1 MSKNLKALF
10 GKKCDKNESLL
21 VSIDSVDNEVT
32 TLMKCIFLKS
42 TYCFWVLFLKKHIL
56 FLGAFFKKAHCR
68 MSKVVI
74 IHPDIYR
81 SKRDA
86 ILLESF
92 SSDVI
97 PIKYND
103 KMTKEELFTAIGDTG
118 NVTSVKQV
126 AFLYHYPGFYR
137 LPFFYDNIHAGLP
150 ERPTDLENVEKME
163 KYREQLEAY
172 KPVTPKYTYWSD
184 TVIDIIRELKDGRT
198 EDLKSGEF
206 IVDVLCCD
214 LNNTKYKEE
223 VLKIEEDLG
232 INIRFSVDKTGNNA
246 SGGNWVMESESF
258 IVNVQRDYFTDR
270 VLEWKGV
277 LADDISVDIKNGDY
291 DTYITW
297 NNSTNTYTVVQDFL
311 WTDLGVDS
319 TDYIGLLANE
329 TFDGNGKTID
339 LTGITRWLGL
349 FTSSATSFPTSPL
362 IKNLGMIGGNSLAS
376 NAGYIVRQSQLFFM
390 VDNCYNTGNIRGGSS
405 GGIAGVYAGESGKCT
420 ITNCYNTG
428 NFIGAFC
435 GGIAGAYAGIYSGEC
450 TITNCYNI
458 GNMYGISDGGI
469 VGGYAGTF
477 SGNCTIEN
485 CYNTGNITGGGSGG
499 IAGSNTGS
507 YSGKCNITN
516 CYNIGNIYNEYSG
529 GIVGTTDSYFVN
541 CNILGC
547 VTNGP
552 PYIRNGIAN
561 IINCSQDLSVIN
573 NSLYGWPLAFWV
585 SGDAVPTV
593 SNYRLPILL
602 AFQALPWIFTSS
614 DPEYYNQATDPA
626 QFYEEPP
633 ILQTP
638 TPTPSIQMTIPP
650 CCTVNICTKN
660 PQETNYDNTN
670 ITNNLTGRAIANNVA
685 EIQNSGNNGRIYSQP
700 VFKTYYQYMI
710 YLQSKHR

>member
-1 MSKNLKALF
+1 
-10 GKKCDKNESLL
+10 
-21 VSIDSVDNEVT
+21 
-32 TLMKCIFLKS
+32 
-42 TYCFWVLFLKKHIL
+42 
-56 FLGAFFKKAHCR
+56 

-86 ILLESF
+86 SLLESF

-118 NVTSVKQV
+118 NITSVKQV

-137 LPFFYDNIHAGLP
+137 LPFFYDNIRAGLP
-150 ERPTDLENVEKME
+150 ERPTDLENAEEME
-163 KYREQLEAY
+163 KYREQLKAY
-172 KPVTPKYTYWSD
+172 KPVTSKYTYWSD
-184 TVIDIIRELKDGRT
+184 TVIDIIRELKDGRA
-198 EDLKSGEF
+198 EDLKSTEF

-277 LADDISVDIKNGDY
+277 LAGDISGAIKAG
-291 DTYITW
+291 TYSAFITW
-297 NNSTNTYTVVQDFL
+297 NAGTQTYTVVQDFI
-311 WTDLGVDS
+311 WGTPGAPGSNDIG
-319 TDYIGLLANE
+319 DYIILGTGE

-339 LTGITRWLGL
+339 LGVITGWQGL
-349 FTSSATSFPTSPL
+349 FTSSSGSSNIPL
-362 IKNLGMIGGNSLAS
+362 IKNLGMLNGSLAD
-376 NAGYIVRQSQLFFM
+376 NAGYIVRELQPFFK
-390 VDNCYNTGNIRGGSS
+390 VQNSYSTGDITGNNS
-405 GGIAGVYAGESGKCT
+405 A
-420 ITNCYNTG
+420 
-428 NFIGAFC
+428 
-435 GGIAGAYAGIYSGEC
+435 GGIAGAYAGANSGSCTIINCYSTGDIIFAGGITGIGAGESGSC
-450 TITNCYNI
+450 TITNCYSTGDI
-458 GNMYGISDGGI
+458 SGASGGIADFYAGSYSGTCTITNCYSTGGI
-469 VGGYAGTF
+469 VGTDVGGITGSNAGT
-477 SGNCTIEN
+477 SGTCTITN
-485 CYNTGNITGGGSGG
+485 CYSTGDISGSFSGG
-499 IAGSNTGS
+499 IAGDAAGS
-507 YSGKCNITN
+507 LSGTCTITN
-516 CYNIGNIYNEYSG
+516 CYSSGILIGSPTNFG
-529 GIVGTTDSYFVN
+529 GITGFNAGFASGTCTLN
-541 CNILGC
+541 NC
-547 VTNGP
+547 VTNGL
-552 PYIRNGIAN
+552 PYFSSGTATTN
-561 IINCSQDLSVIN
+561 NCSQDLSVIN
-573 NSLYGWPLAFWV
+573 GLLYGWPGAFWV

-602 AFQALPWIFTSS
+602 PFQALPWIFTSS

-633 ILQTP
+633 VP
-638 TPTPSIQMTIPP
+638 PIQMTIPP

-670 ITNNLTGRAIANNVA
+670 IANNLTGRAIANNVA

-700 VFKTYYQYMI
+700 VFKTYYQYMM